1 MEYTQLEK
9 EAEWETKRRPPF
21 DWPSKGMI
29 AFENVNFA
37 YSLDGPL
44 VLRHLTALIR
54 PKEKVFYQLANVY
67 SFCGV
72 FSSRS
77 LISLPK

>member
-1 MEYTQLEK
+1 MISVERVMEYTQLEK
-9 EAEWETKRRPPF
+9 EAAWESKKRPPP

-54 PKEKVFYQLANVY
+54 PKEKVFLNKNVQVL
-67 SFCGV
+67 F
-72 FSSRS
+72 
-77 LISLPK
+77 LL